1 MLECCFKKY
10 MTQADYSCAV
20 SEVFQSASKQACHC
34 KLPHMQVLFELARYH
49 APSTI
54 FLDEIDALMTVR
66 GAEGE
71 HEASRR
77 TKTEFLIQMDGL
89 AQSNAQVFVLAA
101 TNLPWQLDLVC
112 LIIPQTKKPTLL
124 GIFMQE
130 SLFHAILP
138 PQMCTTA
145 ITQLSFEFQASTPTY
160 CMHVHQSASTAS
172 VEQGHTEQPHFKFSI
187 AFLPRK

>member
-1 MLECCFKKY
+1 MS
-10 MTQADYSCAV
+10 QADYSCAI
-20 SEVFQSASKQACHC
+20 SEVYQSASKQACHC
-34 KLPHMQVLFELARYH
+34 KLHHMQVLFELARYH

-112 LIIPQTKKPTLL
+112 LIVPQAKKPMLL
-124 GIFMQE
+124 GNFMQG
-130 SLFHAILP
+130 SLLPAILP
-138 PQMCTTA
+138 LQMCTPATS
-145 ITQLSFEFQASTPTY
+145 QLSFEFHASAPSMYVHAHQKCNY
-160 CMHVHQSASTAS
+160 CIFGLGLH
-172 VEQGHTEQPHFKFSI
+172 
-187 AFLPRK
+187 